1 MKKIIR
7 LTESDL
13 TRLVRRV
20 IKEQSDMRNLSIIY
34 DCADLDGAAGVEEVE
49 LSEINPII
57 DVLYDAT
64 NGFEFDS
71 DWDEN
76 GIVQALQ
83 QGNRGLAKS
92 ANQLLTCFMKRMNIP
107 IVDNNPLLTICKK
120 AFTTGI
126 NVPGLRTDF
135 GDKDNKAAAQKA
147 LANLGIMGRI

>member
-13 TRLVRRV
+13 VKLVKRT
-20 IKEQSDMRNLSIIY
+20 INEQTGLRNYILLF
-34 DCADLDGAAGVEEVE
+34 DCLGIDDAGEIE
-49 LSEINPII
+49 LSEVNSLLN
-57 DVLYDAT
+57 DLYDAT
-64 NGFEFDS
+64 NELQFNS

-76 GIVQALQ
+76 SIVQALQ
-83 QGNRGLAKS
+83 QGNRELAKS
-92 ANQLLTCFMKRMNIP
+92 TNQALTCYMRRLNIP
-107 IVDNNPLLTICKK
+107 IVDNNPILTICKR

-147 LANLGIMGRI
+147 LINLGISGRI